1 MDIITMSGNT
11 HKIIMHSRT
20 GRRFPVSVGAV
31 LLGMCLAGLSAP
43 SVAQSGAPQQ
53 SVSLASQALSS
64 ALRDLGRQFSVQI
77 VYLPETVAGRQ
88 SPALSGQFTLDQALS
103 RLLAGTGIQVRR
115 SGNNIS
121 LGPADSGEAAQL
133 EAVQVHASRQDVTSE
148 GSGSYAAAGATI
160 GKSPLSLRQ
169 IPQSVSVM
177 TRTQMDEQGFTRVAD
192 AINYTTGI
200 SSSGYPDTEN
210 FNSRGFGA
218 SLQYDGV
225 PAQGG
230 GAPHL
235 DLAVYDRIEVLRGP
249 AGLLSGTA
257 EPGGVVNLVR
267 KRPSRELRF
276 EGQVSVGSW
285 NNYRAEADLGGP
297 LNQDGSLRGRVV
309 AAYQDKDQYYDQ
321 GSSKPATLYGVLE
334 YDLTPATT
342 LGLTAF
348 YSELDFRNFNG
359 LAQFEDGSLPDRRD
373 FLGPAR
379 TSNHEVYELGADLQH
394 RFDNEWVLKASYSH
408 KESTY
413 KGFSSFALK
422 PISLQTG
429 LTDMQAGR
437 IHNEFTWDQGDVS
450 VTGPF
455 SLFGREHSL
464 TVGFNAARNNTKTS
478 SRFSQFPNWDVLND
492 FDYGSM
498 LDQPILNQNQDI
510 VTQSGVYAS
519 TRLKLHDQL
528 TAVLGGR
535 WSNYESKSRSL
546 RPASSPWQVS
556 DAKASGEFTP
566 FAGLILDVNDSISLY
581 SSYAES
587 FVPQSQQD
595 YTGKTLDPRKGWQI
609 EAGAKGEFLDGRL
622 NGSIAV
628 YRMRDTNRAVTDT
641 DHIGCGGS
649 ATGTCSRAAGLVQSQ
664 GWEMELVG
672 NVAPGW
678 DLGAGYTY
686 TDVRYR
692 QDSTKENEGQRFNAN
707 LVTKH
712 LFRFWTHYRFQP
724 QDWGGR
730 LNGWSVGAGVQAQSN
745 LFTSDVYQGGYAT
758 VSAKIGYKPNE
769 RWEAS
774 LAVNNLFDRRYLS
787 SVGYSTFLNL
797 YGAPRNA
804 MLNVKYRY

>member
-1 MDIITMSGNT
+1 MSGTT
-11 HKIIMHSRT
+11 HKITVHNRAVRQLPL
-20 GRRFPVSVGAV
+20 GLGAV
-31 LLGMCLAGLSAP
+31 LLGLCLSALAAP
-43 SVAQSGAPQQ
+43 SHAQSSAPQQ
-53 SVSLASQALSS
+53 TISLTAQPLSS

-77 VYLPETVAGRQ
+77 VYLPDTVAGRQ

-103 RLLAGTGIQVRR
+103 RLLVGTGIQVRR
-115 SGNNIS
+115 SGSNIS
-121 LGPADSGEAAQL
+121 LSPADSGDATQL
-133 EAVQVHASRQDVTSE
+133 EPVRVQASRYDVTSE

-160 GKSPLSLRQ
+160 GKSPLSLRE

-210 FNSRGFGA
+210 FNSRGFAA

-225 PAQGG
+225 PAQGN

-267 KRPSRELRF
+267 KRPTRELRF
-276 EGQVSVGSW
+276 EGQVSAGSW
-285 NNYRAEADLGGP
+285 NNYRAEADLSGP
-297 LNQDGSLRGRVV
+297 LNKDGTLRGRVV
-309 AAYQDKDQYYDQ
+309 TAYQDKDQYYDQ
-321 GSSKPATLYGVLE
+321 GGSKPATLYGVLE
-334 YDLTPATT
+334 YDLTPSTT

-359 LAQFEDGSLPDRRD
+359 LAQFEDGSLPDRRS

-394 RFDNEWVLKASYSH
+394 RFDNEWVFKASYSH

-413 KGFSSFALK
+413 KGFSSFALQ

-429 LTDMQAGR
+429 LTNMQAGR

-455 SLFGREHSL
+455 NLFGREHSL
-464 TVGFNAARNNTKTS
+464 TLGFNAARSNTKTS

-492 FDYGSM
+492 FDYGSL

-510 VTQSGVYAS
+510 VTQSGIYAS
-519 TRLKLHDQL
+519 TRLKLHDRV

-535 WSNYESKSRSL
+535 WSNYESKSRSV
-546 RPASSPWQVS
+546 RPETGPWDVS

-566 FAGLILDVNDSISLY
+566 FAGLILDVNDTISLY

-622 NGSIAV
+622 NGSVAV

-641 DHIGCGGS
+641 DHVGCGGS
-649 ATGTCSRAAGLVQSQ
+649 PTGTCSRAAGLVQSQ

-672 NVAPGW
+672 NLAPGW

-692 QDSTKENEGQRFNAN
+692 RDSVLENEGQRFNAN
-707 LVTKH
+707 LVPKH

-787 SVGYSTFLNL
+787 SVGYSTFLNI

-804 MLNVKYRY
+804 MLNLKYRY

>member
-1 MDIITMSGNT
+1 MSGTT
-11 HKIIMHSRT
+11 HKITVHNRAVRQLPL
-20 GRRFPVSVGAV
+20 GLGAV
-31 LLGMCLAGLSAP
+31 LLGLCLSALAAP
-43 SVAQSGAPQQ
+43 SHAQSSAPQQ
-53 SVSLASQALSS
+53 TISLTAQPLSS

-77 VYLPETVAGRQ
+77 VYLPDTVAGRQ

-115 SGNNIS
+115 SGSNIS
-121 LGPADSGEAAQL
+121 LSPADSGDATQL
-133 EAVQVHASRQDVTSE
+133 EPVRVQASRYDVTSE

-160 GKSPLSLRQ
+160 GKSPLSLRE

-210 FNSRGFGA
+210 FNSRGFAA

-225 PAQGG
+225 PAQGN

-267 KRPSRELRF
+267 KRPTRELRF
-276 EGQVSVGSW
+276 EGQVSAGSW
-285 NNYRAEADLGGP
+285 NNYRAEADLSGP
-297 LNQDGSLRGRVV
+297 LNKDGTLRGRVV
-309 AAYQDKDQYYDQ
+309 TAYQDKDQYYDQ
-321 GSSKPATLYGVLE
+321 GGSKPATLYGVLE
-334 YDLTPATT
+334 YDLTPSTT

-359 LAQFEDGSLPDRRD
+359 LAQFEDGSLPDRRS

-394 RFDNEWVLKASYSH
+394 RFDNEWVFKASYSH

-413 KGFSSFALK
+413 KGFSSFALQ

-429 LTDMQAGR
+429 LTNMQAGR

-455 SLFGREHSL
+455 NLFGREHSL
-464 TVGFNAARNNTKTS
+464 TLGFNAARSNTKTS

-492 FDYGSM
+492 FDYGSL

-510 VTQSGVYAS
+510 VTQSGIYAS
-519 TRLKLHDQL
+519 TRLKLHDRV

-535 WSNYESKSRSL
+535 WSNYESKSRSV
-546 RPASSPWQVS
+546 RPETGPWDVS

-566 FAGLILDVNDSISLY
+566 FAGLILDVNDTISLY

-622 NGSIAV
+622 NGSVAV

-641 DHIGCGGS
+641 DHVGCGGS
-649 ATGTCSRAAGLVQSQ
+649 PTGTCSRAAGLVQSQ

-672 NVAPGW
+672 NLAPGW

-692 QDSTKENEGQRFNAN
+692 RDSVLENEGQRFNAN
-707 LVTKH
+707 LVPKH

-787 SVGYSTFLNL
+787 SVGYSTFLNI

-804 MLNVKYRY
+804 MLNLKYRY

>member
-1 MDIITMSGNT
+1 MSGNT

-20 GRRFPVSVGAV
+20 GRRLPASFGAV
-31 LLGMCLAGLSAP
+31 LLGLCLSALAAP
-43 SVAQSGAPQQ
+43 IQAQSAAQPQM
-53 SVSLASQALSS
+53 VSLTAQPLSS
-64 ALRDLGRQFSVQI
+64 ALRGLGRQFSVQI
-77 VYLPETVAGRQ
+77 VYLPETVAARQ
-88 SPALSGQFTLDQALS
+88 SPALSGQYTLDQALGQ
-103 RLLAGTGIQVRR
+103 LLTGTGIQVRR
-115 SGNNIS
+115 SGNNVS
-121 LGPADSGEAAQL
+121 LSPAGEQGQATQL
-133 EAVQVHASRQDVTSE
+133 APVQVRASRQDMSSE
-148 GSGSYAAAGATI
+148 DTGSYAAAGATI
-160 GKSPLSLRQ
+160 GKSPLSLRE

-177 TRTQMDEQGFTRVAD
+177 TRGQMDEQGFTRVAD

-200 SSSGYPDTEN
+200 SSSGYPDTEA
-210 FNSRGFGA
+210 FNSRGFGT

-225 PAQGG
+225 PLQGL

-235 DLAVYDRIEVLRGP
+235 DLAIYDRIEVMRGP

-267 KRPSRELRF
+267 KRPTQDGRF
-276 EGQVSVGSW
+276 TAQVSAGSW
-285 NNYRAEADLGGP
+285 SNFRGEVDASGP
-297 LNQDGSLRGRVV
+297 LNKEGSLRGRLV

-321 GSSKPATLYGVLE
+321 GRSTPTTLYGVLE
-334 YDLTPATT
+334 YDLAPSTT

-348 YSELDFRNFNG
+348 YSQLDFRNFNG
-359 LAQFEDGSLPDRRD
+359 LALYDDGSMPDRRS
-373 FLGPAR
+373 FVGPAR
-379 TSNHEVYELGADLQH
+379 TSSHETYELGADLTH
-394 RFDNEWVLKASYSH
+394 RFDNRWVFKANYSH

-437 IHNEFTWDQGDVS
+437 IHNDFNWDQGDVS

-455 SLFGREHSL
+455 DLFGREHSL
-464 TVGFNAARNNTKTS
+464 TVGFNAARNNTYTS
-478 SRFSQFPNWDVLND
+478 SRFHQFPNWDALND
-492 FDYGSM
+492 FDYGSA
-498 LDQPILNQNQDI
+498 LDQPILNRNQEI

-519 TRLKLHDQL
+519 TRLKLHDNL

-535 WSNYESKSRSL
+535 WSNYESKSRSVD
-546 RPASSPWQVS
+546 PATSAWKVS

-566 FAGLILDVNDSISLY
+566 FAGLVLDVSNNISLY

-595 YTGKTLDPRKGWQI
+595 YTGKVLDPRKGWQL
-609 EAGAKGEFLDGRL
+609 EAGAKGEFFDGRL

-649 ATGTCSRAAGLVQSQ
+649 PTGTCSRAAGLVQSQ
-664 GWEMELVG
+664 GWEMEVVG
-672 NVAPGW
+672 SPAAGW
-678 DLGAGYTY
+678 DLGMGYTY

-692 QDSTKENEGQRFNAN
+692 QDAVQANEGQRFNAN
-707 LVTKH
+707 LVPKH
-712 LFRFWTHYRFQP
+712 LFRLWTHYRFQP
-724 QDWGGR
+724 QDWDGR
-730 LNGWSVGAGVQAQSN
+730 LTGWSVGAGVQAQSN
-745 LFTSDVYQGGYAT
+745 LLTSDVYQGGYAT
-758 VSAKIGYKPNE
+758 MSAKIGYKPNE
-769 RWEAS
+769 NWEAS

-787 SVGYSTFLNL
+787 SVGYPTFLNI

-804 MLNVKYRY
+804 MLNLKYRY

>member
-1 MDIITMSGNT
+1 MSGTT
-11 HKIIMHSRT
+11 HKITVHNRAVRQLPL
-20 GRRFPVSVGAV
+20 GLGAV
-31 LLGMCLAGLSAP
+31 LLGLCLSALTAP
-43 SVAQSGAPQQ
+43 GYAQSGAPQQ
-53 SVSLASQALSS
+53 AISLMAQPLSS

-77 VYLPETVAGRQ
+77 VYLPATVAGRQ

-115 SGNNIS
+115 SGSNVS
-121 LGPADSGEAAQL
+121 LSLADSGDATPL
-133 EAVQVHASRQDVTSE
+133 EPVRVHASRYDVTSE

-160 GKSPLSLRQ
+160 GKSPLSLRE

-192 AINYTTGI
+192 AINHTTGI
-200 SSSGYPDTEN
+200 SSSGFPDTES
-210 FNSRGFGA
+210 FNSRGFAA

-225 PAQGG
+225 PAQEG

-267 KRPSRELRF
+267 KRPTRELRF
-276 EGQVSVGSW
+276 EGQVSAGSW
-285 NNYRAEADLGGP
+285 NNYRAEADLSGP
-297 LNQDGSLRGRVV
+297 LNKDGSLRGRVV
-309 AAYQDKDQYYDQ
+309 TAYQDKDQYYHQ

-342 LGLTAF
+342 LGVTAF

-359 LAQFEDGSLPDRRD
+359 LAQFEDGSLPDRRS

-394 RFDNEWVLKASYSH
+394 RFDNEWVFKASYSH

-413 KGFSSFALK
+413 KGFSSFALQ

-429 LTDMQAGR
+429 LTTMQAGR

-455 SLFGREHSL
+455 NLFGREHAL
-464 TVGFNAARNNTKTS
+464 TLGFNAARNNTKTS
-478 SRFSQFPNWDVLND
+478 SRFSQFPDWDVLND
-492 FDYGSM
+492 FDYGPL

-510 VTQSGVYAS
+510 VTQSGIYAS
-519 TRLKLHDQL
+519 TRLKLHDRV

-535 WSNYESKSRSL
+535 WSNYESKSRSV
-546 RPASSPWQVS
+546 RPETSPWNVS

-566 FAGLILDVNDSISLY
+566 FAGLILDVNDTISLY

-622 NGSIAV
+622 NGSVAI

-649 ATGTCSRAAGLVQSQ
+649 PTGTCSRAAGLVQSQ

-672 NVAPGW
+672 NLAPGW

-692 QDSTKENEGQRFNAN
+692 RDSVLENEGQRFNAN
-707 LVTKH
+707 LVPKH
-712 LFRFWTHYRFQP
+712 LFRLWTHYRFQP
-724 QDWGGR
+724 QDWDGR

-758 VSAKIGYKPNE
+758 VSAKIGYKPND

-774 LAVNNLFDRRYLS
+774 LAVNNVFDRRYLS
-787 SVGYSTFLNL
+787 SVGYSTFLNI

-804 MLNVKYRY
+804 MLNLKYRY

>member
-1 MDIITMSGNT
+1 MSGTT
-11 HKIIMHSRT
+11 HKITVHNRAVRQLPL
-20 GRRFPVSVGAV
+20 GLGAV
-31 LLGMCLAGLSAP
+31 LLGLCLSALAAP
-43 SVAQSGAPQQ
+43 GYAQSGAPQQ
-53 SVSLASQALSS
+53 TISLTAQPLSS

-77 VYLPETVAGRQ
+77 VYLPDTVAGRQ

-121 LGPADSGEAAQL
+121 LGPADKGDATQL
-133 EAVQVHASRQDVTSE
+133 EPVRVHASRYDVTSE

-160 GKSPLSLRQ
+160 GKSPLSLRE

-192 AINYTTGI
+192 AINHTTGI
-200 SSSGYPDTEN
+200 SSSGYPDTES
-210 FNSRGFGA
+210 FNSRGFAA

-225 PAQGG
+225 PAQGE

-267 KRPSRELRF
+267 KRPTRELRF
-276 EGQVSVGSW
+276 EGQLSAGSW
-285 NNYRAEADLGGP
+285 NNYRAEADLSGP
-297 LNQDGSLRGRVV
+297 LNKDGTLRGRVV
-309 AAYQDKDQYYDQ
+309 TAYQDKDQYYDQ

-359 LAQFEDGSLPDRRD
+359 LAQFEDGSLPDRRS

-394 RFDNEWVLKASYSH
+394 RFDNEWVLKANYTH

-413 KGFSSFALK
+413 KGFSSFALQ

-429 LTDMQAGR
+429 LANMMAGR

-455 SLFGREHSL
+455 NLFGREHSL
-464 TVGFNAARNNTKTS
+464 TLGFNAARNNTKTS
-478 SRFSQFPNWDVLND
+478 SRFSQFPDWDVLND
-492 FDYGSM
+492 FDYGSL
-498 LDQPILNQNQDI
+498 LDQPILNQNQEI
-510 VTQSGVYAS
+510 VTQSGIYAS
-519 TRLKLHDQL
+519 TRLKLHDRV

-535 WSNYESKSRSL
+535 WSNYESRSRSV
-546 RPASSPWQVS
+546 RPETGPWDVS

-566 FAGLILDVNDSISLY
+566 FAGLILDVNDTISLY

-622 NGSIAV
+622 NGSVAV

-641 DHIGCGGS
+641 DHVGCGGS
-649 ATGTCSRAAGLVQSQ
+649 PTGTCSRAAGLVQSQ

-672 NVAPGW
+672 NLAPGW

-692 QDSTKENEGQRFNAN
+692 RDSVLENEGQRFNAN
-707 LVTKH
+707 LVPKH
-712 LFRFWTHYRFQP
+712 LFRLWTHYRFQP

-787 SVGYSTFLNL
+787 SVGYSTFLNI

-804 MLNVKYRY
+804 MLNLKYRY

>member
-1 MDIITMSGNT
+1 MSGTT
-11 HKIIMHSRT
+11 HKITVHNRAVRQLPL
-20 GRRFPVSVGAV
+20 GLGAV
-31 LLGMCLAGLSAP
+31 LLGLCLSALAAP
-43 SVAQSGAPQQ
+43 SHAQSSAPQQ
-53 SVSLASQALSS
+53 TISLTAQPLSS

-77 VYLPETVAGRQ
+77 VYLPDTVAGRQ

-103 RLLAGTGIQVRR
+103 RLLVGTGIQVRR
-115 SGNNIS
+115 SGSNIS
-121 LGPADSGEAAQL
+121 LSPADSGDATQL
-133 EAVQVHASRQDVTSE
+133 EPVRVQASRYDVTSE

-160 GKSPLSLRQ
+160 GKSPLSLRE

-210 FNSRGFGA
+210 FNSRGFAA

-225 PAQGG
+225 PAQGE

-267 KRPSRELRF
+267 KRPTRELRF
-276 EGQVSVGSW
+276 EGQLSAGSW
-285 NNYRAEADLGGP
+285 NNYRAEADLSGP
-297 LNQDGSLRGRVV
+297 LNKDGTLRGRVV
-309 AAYQDKDQYYDQ
+309 TAYQDKDQYYDQ
-321 GSSKPATLYGVLE
+321 GGSKPATLYGVLE
-334 YDLTPATT
+334 YDLTPSTT

-359 LAQFEDGSLPDRRD
+359 LAQFEDGSLPDRRS

-394 RFDNEWVLKASYSH
+394 RFDNEWVFKASYSH

-413 KGFSSFALK
+413 KGFSSFALQ

-429 LTDMQAGR
+429 LTNMQAGR

-455 SLFGREHSL
+455 NLFGREHSL
-464 TVGFNAARNNTKTS
+464 TLGFNAARSNTKTS

-492 FDYGSM
+492 FDYGSL
-498 LDQPILNQNQDI
+498 LDQPILNQSQDI
-510 VTQSGVYAS
+510 VTQSGIYAS
-519 TRLKLHDQL
+519 TRLKLHDRV

-535 WSNYESKSRSL
+535 WSNYESKSRSV
-546 RPASSPWQVS
+546 RPETGPWDVS

-566 FAGLILDVNDSISLY
+566 FAGLILDVNDTISLY

-609 EAGAKGEFLDGRL
+609 EVGAKGEFLDGRL
-622 NGSIAV
+622 NGSVAV

-641 DHIGCGGS
+641 DHVGCGGS
-649 ATGTCSRAAGLVQSQ
+649 PTGTCSRAAGLVQSQ

-672 NVAPGW
+672 NLAPGW

-692 QDSTKENEGQRFNAN
+692 RDSVLENEGQRFNAN
-707 LVTKH
+707 LVPKH

-787 SVGYSTFLNL
+787 SVGYSTFLNI

-804 MLNVKYRY
+804 MLNLKYRY

>member
-1 MDIITMSGNT
+1 MSGTT
-11 HKIIMHSRT
+11 HKITVHNRAVRQLPL
-20 GRRFPVSVGAV
+20 GLGAV
-31 LLGMCLAGLSAP
+31 LLGLCLSALTAP
-43 SVAQSGAPQQ
+43 GYAQSGAPQQ
-53 SVSLASQALSS
+53 AISLMAQPLSS

-77 VYLPETVAGRQ
+77 VYLPATVAGRQ

-115 SGNNIS
+115 SGSNVS
-121 LGPADSGEAAQL
+121 LSLADSGDATPL
-133 EAVQVHASRQDVTSE
+133 EPVRVHASRYDVTSE

-160 GKSPLSLRQ
+160 GKSPLSLRE

-192 AINYTTGI
+192 AINHTTGI
-200 SSSGYPDTEN
+200 SSSGFPDTES
-210 FNSRGFGA
+210 FNSRGFAA

-225 PAQGG
+225 PAQEG

-267 KRPSRELRF
+267 KRPTRELRF
-276 EGQVSVGSW
+276 EGQVSAGSW
-285 NNYRAEADLGGP
+285 NNYRAEADLSGP
-297 LNQDGSLRGRVV
+297 LNKDGSLRGRVV
-309 AAYQDKDQYYDQ
+309 TAYQDKDQYYHQ

-342 LGLTAF
+342 LGVTAF

-359 LAQFEDGSLPDRRD
+359 LAQFEDGSLPDRRS

-394 RFDNEWVLKASYSH
+394 RFDNEWVFKASYSH

-413 KGFSSFALK
+413 KGFSSFALQ

-429 LTDMQAGR
+429 LTTMQAGR

-455 SLFGREHSL
+455 NLFGREHAL
-464 TVGFNAARNNTKTS
+464 TLGFNAARNNTKTS
-478 SRFSQFPNWDVLND
+478 SRFSQFPDWDVLND
-492 FDYGSM
+492 FDYGPL

-510 VTQSGVYAS
+510 VTQSGIYAS
-519 TRLKLHDQL
+519 TRLKLHDRV

-535 WSNYESKSRSL
+535 WSNYESKSRSV
-546 RPASSPWQVS
+546 RPETSPWSVS

-566 FAGLILDVNDSISLY
+566 FAGLILDVNDTISLY

-622 NGSIAV
+622 NGSVAI

-649 ATGTCSRAAGLVQSQ
+649 PTGTCSRAAGLVQSQ

-672 NVAPGW
+672 NLAPGW

-692 QDSTKENEGQRFNAN
+692 RDSVLENEGQRFNAN
-707 LVTKH
+707 LVPKH
-712 LFRFWTHYRFQP
+712 LFRLWTHYRFQP
-724 QDWGGR
+724 QDWDGR

-758 VSAKIGYKPNE
+758 VSAKIGYKPND

-774 LAVNNLFDRRYLS
+774 LAVNNVFDRRYLS
-787 SVGYSTFLNL
+787 SVGYSTFLNI

-804 MLNVKYRY
+804 MLNLKYRY